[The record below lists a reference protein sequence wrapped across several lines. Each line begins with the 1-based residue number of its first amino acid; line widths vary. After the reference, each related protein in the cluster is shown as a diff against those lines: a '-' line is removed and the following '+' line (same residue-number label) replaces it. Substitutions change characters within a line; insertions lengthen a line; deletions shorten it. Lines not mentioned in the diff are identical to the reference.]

1 MEKFNQ
7 DDIFLVT
14 GASSGIGQ
22 NVALKLNEL
31 GAKVIATGRS
41 IEKLQETKTLSKY
54 NENILI
60 EQKEL
65 TENINDLAN
74 WVKSL
79 KDKYGKIRGLICIAG
94 QDFPNALQVL
104 DEEKSKKIFDINY
117 FAPVFLAKGFA
128 DRRVNSG
135 SNASITFVASTAAV
149 QPEKGQTIYAASK
162 AALIASAK
170 SISKELASK
179 GIRVNCVSPAYVE
192 TPMYYKNLQT
202 IGTNIDQ
209 YPLGIGKP
217 SDIAAIITF
226 LVSDEARWITGQN
239 YILDGGYL

>member
-1 MEKFNQ
+1 MIKFKKE
-7 DDIFLVT
+7 DIFIVT

-22 NVALKLNEL
+22 GVALRLNEL
-31 GAKVIATGRS
+31 GATVIATGRS
-41 IEKLQETKTLSKY
+41 LEKLEETKSLCTFKD
-54 NENILI
+54 NIFL

-65 TENINDLAN
+65 TENINDLPN
-74 WVKSL
+74 WIKSL
-79 KDKYGKIRGLICIAG
+79 RDKYGKMRGLVCVAG
-94 QDFPNALQVL
+94 RDFPNALQVL
-104 DEEKSKKIFDINY
+104 DEEKSKNLFDINY

-128 DRRVNSG
+128 DRRINTG
-135 SNASITFVASTAAV
+135 DNASITFVASTAAV

-162 AALIASAK
+162 AALLASSK

-192 TPMYYKNLQT
+192 TPMYYKNLET
-202 IGTNIDQ
+202 LGTNIDE

-217 SDIAAIITF
+217 SDLSALIAF
-226 LVSDEARWITGQN
+226 LASDEARWITGQN